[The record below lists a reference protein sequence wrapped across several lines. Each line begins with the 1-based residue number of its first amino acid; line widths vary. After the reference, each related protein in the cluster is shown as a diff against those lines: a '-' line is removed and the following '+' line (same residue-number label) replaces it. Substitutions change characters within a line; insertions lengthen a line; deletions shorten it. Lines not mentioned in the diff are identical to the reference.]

1 MPHKKNQERAIF
13 KHITTQSGRDVKTTL
28 NHVLPAGS
36 CTEPSSSLPLIQ
48 ARYGKL
54 FYVFCILYFVFCIYV
69 EETDIVY
76 RTFDRERENTYL
88 NTVILTGQNKIFNKY
103 ERI

>member
-36 CTEPSSSLPLIQ
+36 CKESSSSLPLIQ

-54 FYVFCILYFVFCIYV
+54 FYVFCILCYV

-76 RTFDRERENTYL
+76 RIFDRERENTYL
-88 NTVILTGQNKIFNKY
+88 NTVILPGQNKLSNKY
-103 ERI
+103 E